1 MHFQPSLPRLPIP
14 KLEGTCRRYLDALR
28 PLLPP
33 DQYQRTEKIV
43 KEFGRSGGDGEVLNR
58 QLVLNDQRN
67 KHTSFISGP
76 WFDMYLA
83 DRRSIMLNYNPYVGM
98 QPDPR
103 TSDQADRATNLI
115 YSAVRFRNALA
126 DGKLEPEVYHLNP
139 EKSDTE
145 MFRNVIRFVPSALS
159 WYAAFLVK
167 AFPLDMSQYS
177 RLFSSTRIPH
187 QHKDELVTFQNSRH
201 VVVLRR
207 GHFYEVEALQRDGL
221 PVPPSVVYS
230 QLLAILNDATPPPE
244 YPLSYLT
251 SLERDK
257 WASARSQLVGDPG
270 NASALDKIDSALFV
284 MCLDD
289 NESTVQEQV
298 SHSLLHNWGAN
309 RWFDKSF
316 SIIVTKQG
324 MAAVNF
330 EHAWG
335 DGVAIL
341 RLVNELYK
349 DTTTT
354 PYIPGGGGG
363 CPFGFAGDSPPPPSH
378 RPEGVPLNRL
388 EFKLSELLKKVIADG
403 RLATEKAA
411 NSLSINM
418 LEYHQYGRKY
428 LKKMYLSPDAIL
440 QLSLQIAYYRQYK
453 GCVPTYES
461 CSTAAFRHGRTET
474 IRSATMAT
482 KACSEAFERSHPAD
496 VEAMMKLIK
505 ECVVWHSKLVKE
517 AATGQGFDRHL
528 FALKTL
534 AKEEGMVTMP
544 LFEDPAYSYA
554 NHIILSTST
563 LSSDAVLVGGF
574 APVTPDGYGVGYGV
588 KDDSLGCHLT
598 TYTTRDGSE
607 YLKHLGQVWTDL
619 YDVMNGKNF
628 KK

>member
-1 MHFQPSLPRLPIP
+1 MLRVSDVSYLCVFHKCCTSRRGNQRLVAATGWSQTYHKWRTIIVLLYEEASSSGVPVVLNGQRHPLYPVQQGAHHALPAQPPQLPIP
-14 KLEGTCRRYLDALR
+14 KLEDTCRRYLDALR
-28 PLLPP
+28 PLLSQ

-43 KEFGRSGGDGEVLNR
+43 KEFGRSGGDGE
-58 QLVLNDQRN
+58 
-67 KHTSFISGP
+67 GP

-103 TSDQADRATNLI
+103 TNDQGTNLI
-115 YSAVRFRNALA
+115 YSAVRFRNSLA

-145 MFRNVIRFVPSALS
+145 MFRNVISLPGEGFPS
-159 WYAAFLVK
+159 
-167 AFPLDMSQYS
+167 DMSQYS

-187 QHKDELVTFQNSRH
+187 QHKDELLTFQDSRH

-207 GHFYEVEALQRDGL
+207 GHFYEVGHCREMVRG
-221 PVPPSVVYS
+221 V
-230 QLLAILNDATPPPE
+230 AI
-244 YPLSYLT
+244 
-251 SLERDK
+251 K
-257 WASARSQLVGDPG
+257 
-270 NASALDKIDSALFV
+270 
-284 MCLDD
+284 
-289 NESTVQEQV
+289 
-298 SHSLLHNWGAN
+298 
-309 RWFDKSF
+309 WFDKSF
-316 SIIVTKQG
+316 SLIVTKQG

-335 DGVAIL
+335 DGA
-341 RLVNELYK
+341 
-349 DTTTT
+349 
-354 PYIPGGGGG
+354 
-363 CPFGFAGDSPPPPSH
+363 SPPPPSH
-378 RPEGVPLNRL
+378 GKEGVPLNRL
-388 EFKLSELLKKVIADG
+388 EFKLSEPLKKVIADG

-418 LEYHQYGRKY
+418 LEYHQYGKEVLEEDEPESRCH
-428 LKKMYLSPDAIL
+428 SAAVFAGR
-440 QLSLQIAYYRQYK
+440 IAYYRQYK

-528 FALKTL
+528 FALKNL
-534 AKEEGMVTMP
+534 AKEEGMVTTP
-544 LFEDPAYSYA
+544 LFEDPAYSYL